1 LYIKSY
7 ICENENPYSKHGKN
21 YKKEGKYSYYEA
33 GRNATC
39 NLTWANGRLSNFDA
53 VASYFSDKGYKI
65 VIPDLPITQNI
76 LKRT

>member
-1 LYIKSY
+1 M
-7 ICENENPYSKHGKN
+7 EKN

-65 VIPDLPITQNI
+65 VIPDLPIHSKYFKTNVKV
-76 LKRT
+76 LNTSRTLSLLRV